1 MKKEF
6 AVGICGRGK
15 CRVFSRNYVKEHL
28 KQKPLTIFEG
38 RLFVKVSTRP
48 LRYQSRKI
56 KAIQTSVW

>member
-15 CRVFSRNYVKEHL
+15 CRVFSRNYVKENL

-56 KAIQTSVW
+56 KATQASVW